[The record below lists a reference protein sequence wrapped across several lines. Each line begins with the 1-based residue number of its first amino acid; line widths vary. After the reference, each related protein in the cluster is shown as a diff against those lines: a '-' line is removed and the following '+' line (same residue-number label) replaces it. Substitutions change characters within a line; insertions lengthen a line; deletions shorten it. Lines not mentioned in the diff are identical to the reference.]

1 MSRPAERRG
10 AATAAR
16 EPAHRAGRLARG
28 LWRLCWSETVLFL
41 REPAAVFFT
50 LLFPQ
55 ALLLFVGFVYG
66 DETLGGDVRFIDE
79 YVPTVMAIVVANL
92 GLLGVAFNIA
102 EARVRGVLV
111 RYRLIPLPFWCY
123 FVSQGVVGL
132 LMFALSI
139 GGLLLT
145 AGLFYGLRFGG
156 SVLVFTG
163 ILLLGLTVMFQ
174 VGLLLGGLNLT
185 VRTTQL
191 AGTALFFVVFFG
203 SGAAIPRSQFPDWLY
218 DITTFNPLTPVVD
231 ALVHAYLGRSLSGD
245 LPGLAALGVLAVAL
259 TIAIRRTFRWEAVR

>member
-1 MSRPAERRG
+1 MDGRA
-10 AATAAR
+10 
-16 EPAHRAGRLARG
+16 EPALALVAPPARTIRIARG
-28 LWRLCWSETVLFL
+28 LWQLCRSELVLFL

-55 ALLLFVGFVYG
+55 ALLIFVGFVYG
-66 DETLGGDVRFIDE
+66 DETFGGSGRFIDE

-123 FVSQGVVGL
+123 FVSQAVVGL
-132 LMFALSI
+132 LMFAVSI

-145 AGLFYGLRFGG
+145 AGIFYGLRFSG
-156 SVLVFTG
+156 SIPVFAG

-174 VGLLLGGLNLT
+174 IGLLLGGLDLT

-218 DITTFNPLTPVVD
+218 DFTTFNPLTPVVD
-231 ALVHAYLGRSLSGD
+231 ALVDSYLGRSLSGD
-245 LPGLAALGVLAVAL
+245 LPGLAALGVLSVAL
-259 TIAIRRTFRWEAVR
+259 AIAIRRSFRWEAVR